1 MSLWRRRALLAT
13 LPLAL
18 ATLRLPPGAAAA
30 TAPDPGALAH
40 CAAII
45 GADERLACYDS
56 LARPKPKPAAA
67 ANSAPASD
75 KASPRTATAA
85 SATPTTAAA
94 TAAPTAAATSA
105 TAAGATAVGATAV
118 GAAAD
123 PAKSFGL
130 TKHTAPSEEG
140 PNHIQAQV
148 TKVDTDRLGKVRVS
162 LDNGQAWTFNGPEAL
177 IRVGDAVTIRRGA
190 LGSFLLTTP
199 AHHTYKAQRSQ

>member
-105 TAAGATAVGATAV
+105 TAAGA
-118 GAAAD
+118 AAD